1 MLVRVM
7 ILHIYAIAF
16 LFKLNDC
23 NISRM
28 EKDGEIS
35 PRNISSS
42 FSEEVN
48 SRDSIISHNLMVGK
62 NLQIKI
68 RIDLLL

>member
-1 MLVRVM
+1 MERY
-7 ILHIYAIAF
+7 HHATF
-16 LFKLNDC
+16 LLFF
-23 NISRM
+23 
-28 EKDGEIS
+28 
-35 PRNISSS
+35 S

-48 SRDSIISHNLMVGK
+48 SRDSIISHNPMVGK